1 MKVLIIG
8 GVAGGAT
15 AAARLRRLDEN
26 TQIIIIEKSGYI
38 SYANCGLPYYIGGAI
53 KDKRQLTLQTPQ
65 SFFKRFR
72 IDARVNNEALKIDE
86 VKKTVLIKNLVTGE
100 EYEETYDKLILAPG
114 AKPIKPT
121 IEGIDNPKV
130 FTLRTVEDTFEIA
143 DFIEKNNPKNA
154 VVIGG
159 GFIGLE
165 MAENLHHRNIKVDLI
180 QNIDYLMPNIDKD
193 MATILQN
200 YLRHNGIKIHLN
212 ANTKKIV
219 NEDGKLI
226 LEINNEPNLETDMV
240 IMAVGVNPDSNLAN
254 NLNIK
259 LGLKNAFVVNDKM
272 QLTEDIYAVG
282 DAVMVK
288 HLVTN
293 NDAIISL
300 AGPANKQGRIAADN
314 ILNFKSTYKGS
325 LGSSIM
331 KLFDMTIAST
341 GLNSR
346 LCELNNISYDYVI
359 LTSASHATYYPNSK
373 SMYLKVLFSKEDGKI
388 LGGQIIGFDG
398 VDKRI
403 DVLATAIKFKAKAS
417 DLKDLDLAYAP
428 PYSSA
433 KDPINMAG
441 YAIEN
446 ILNGLVKQVHWDEV
460 EKIANA
466 FILDV
471 RTSMEYNLGNIAN
484 SINIEI
490 DSIRENLN
498 MIPKDKP
505 IIVYCHSGL
514 RSYIACRILT
524 AHGYDCYNV
533 CGGYGFYKNIILNA
547 QMLEEGKRPCGL

>member
-86 VKKTVLIKNLVTGE
+86 FKKTVLIKNLVTGE

>member
-15 AAARLRRLDEN
+15 AAARLRRLAEN
-26 TQIIIIEKSGYI
+26 AQIIIIEKSGYI

-130 FTLRTVEDTFEIA
+130 FTLRTVEDTFKIA

-240 IMAVGVNPDSNLAN
+240 IMAVGVTPDSNLAN

-314 ILNFKSTYKGS
+314 ILNFESTYKGS

>member
-130 FTLRTVEDTFEIA
+130 FTLRTVEDTFKIA

-180 QNIDYLMPNIDKD
+180 QNTDYLMPNIDKD

>member
-86 VKKTVLIKNLVTGE
+86 FKKTVLIKNLVTGE

-121 IEGIDNPKV
+121 IDGIDNPKV

>member
-86 VKKTVLIKNLVTGE
+86 FKKTVLIKNLVTGE

-240 IMAVGVNPDSNLAN
+240 IMAVGVTPDSNLAN